1 MTLADILRQEAKSTL
16 LTDIPWLPES
26 VVDSVRACGKYRI
39 ICDRHIRE
47 VSKSSVPNKYYYPI
61 KQWAEQQGFHVR
73 DEYYPSGVRLIAIT
87 L

>member
-1 MTLADILRQEAKSTL
+1 MTLADILRREAQSSL

-26 VVDSVRACGKYRI
+26 VANCVRSCGKYRI
-39 ICDRHIRE
+39 ICDTHIRE
-47 VSKSSVPNKYYYPI
+47 VDESAVPNKYYYPI